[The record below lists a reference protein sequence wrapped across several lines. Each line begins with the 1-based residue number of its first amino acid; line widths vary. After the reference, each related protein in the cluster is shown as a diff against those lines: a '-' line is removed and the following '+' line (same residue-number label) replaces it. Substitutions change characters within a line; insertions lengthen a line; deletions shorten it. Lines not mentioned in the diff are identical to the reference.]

1 MSECGG
7 FALRLA
13 QTLPQCQSQAPWHRT
28 VHKNHF
34 KDLHLRTL
42 IFSRNS
48 ENGVSRVSTMML
60 GCGGTL
66 AGVVRILTL
75 LVAGLG
81 CCDGFVVRHDD
92 AGGGGAACRVDV
104 VDVAEI
110 RLVSKA
116 EYESVG
122 DGGASLQG
130 EWMWFMEEVWK
141 MEAPCLEEEDVEGEV
156 FVEVNSTAV
165 EHSSAILQ

>member
-1 MSECGG
+1 
-7 FALRLA
+7 
-13 QTLPQCQSQAPWHRT
+13 
-28 VHKNHF
+28 
-34 KDLHLRTL
+34 
-42 IFSRNS
+42 
-48 ENGVSRVSTMML
+48 ML

-165 EHSSAILQ
+165 EHSSAILQVGTTAVTEIFLLRYGKHEVRLTVSVDSWPSC